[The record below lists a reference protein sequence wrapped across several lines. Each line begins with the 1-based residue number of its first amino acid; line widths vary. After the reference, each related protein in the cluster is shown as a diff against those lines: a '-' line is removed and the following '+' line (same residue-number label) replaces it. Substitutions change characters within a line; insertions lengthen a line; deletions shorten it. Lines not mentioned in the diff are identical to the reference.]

1 MKKKINV
8 PTSYPEIIADVLS
21 NMSADASLRQVYA
34 KIYNVVHGSGL
45 DGKAIAEASI
55 LATEDFIIE
64 CNGPEDGIWEIEN
77 MFGSAIARHTES
89 F

>member
-1 MKKKINV
+1 MKKIMDV
-8 PTSYPEIIADVLS
+8 STLYPEIIAEALS
-21 NMSADASLRQVYA
+21 NMPADASLRQVYA
-34 KIYNVVHGSGL
+34 KIYDVVHGSGL

-64 CNGPEDGIWEIEN
+64 CNGPKDGIWEIEN
-77 MFGSAIARHTES
+77 MFGDAIARHTET